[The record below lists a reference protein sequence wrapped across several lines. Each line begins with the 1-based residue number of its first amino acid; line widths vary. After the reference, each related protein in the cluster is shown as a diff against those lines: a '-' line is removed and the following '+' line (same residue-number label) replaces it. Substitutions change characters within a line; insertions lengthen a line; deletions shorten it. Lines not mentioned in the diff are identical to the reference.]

1 MKASKECK
9 EVRKRACHG
18 IVRGARFA
26 QGSSNARKDFDR
38 GEGAHLIA

>member
-18 IVRGARFA
+18 LVEGARFA
-26 QGSSNARKDFDR
+26 QGFLNVRKDFDR
-38 GEGAHLIA
+38 GEGARSIA